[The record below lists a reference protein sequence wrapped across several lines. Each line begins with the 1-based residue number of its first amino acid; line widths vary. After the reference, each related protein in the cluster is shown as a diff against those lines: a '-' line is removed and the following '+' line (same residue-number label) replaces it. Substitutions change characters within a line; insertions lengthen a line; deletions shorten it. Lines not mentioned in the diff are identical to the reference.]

1 MSEVARRKPPGS
13 ARHRLAFL
21 AIVAATLTSA
31 GAVAAGGPEFHGMVA
46 LLHLGAALGAIVV
59 PPAIVAQIVTGTL
72 LTAGTLYAPG
82 GARPLLLLPLLVG
95 VVLTAELLGRLLRMD
110 RPLDGEIRR
119 EVLEAGAMALLAGRT
134 PAVRTPARRTPA
146 VRTPGERTLARRT
159 PAVRIPGERTAATR
173 TRCSW

>member
-31 GAVAAGGPEFHGMVA
+31 GAVAARGPEFHGMVA

-119 EVLEAGAMALLAGRT
+119 EVLEAGAMALLAGVVGGIVLLAGSLPGPSG
-134 PAVRTPARRTPA
+134 PAGTALAAGAAIA
-146 VRTPGERTLARRT
+146 VAVVLARARQQ
-159 PAVRIPGERTAATR
+159 
-173 TRCSW
+173 